1 MKNRYSLLILKVN
14 SFALSS
20 LKSSMYTCCCLIKCE
35 WLLRWADF
43 KSNPKMYLEMKQHCR
58 NTIFG
63 QGIPQ
68 YLNGT
73 MINQFAVK
81 EYRVL
86 TKDTNQMT
94 QFNQCFDIK
103 VQGI

>member
-1 MKNRYSLLILKVN
+1 MKNRYSLLILK
-14 SFALSS
+14 ADE
-20 LKSSMYTCCCLIKCE
+20 LILNQIPKCI
-35 WLLRWADF
+35 W
-43 KSNPKMYLEMKQHCR
+43 EMKQHCR

>member
-1 MKNRYSLLILKVN
+1 
-14 SFALSS
+14 
-20 LKSSMYTCCCLIKCE
+20 
-35 WLLRWADF
+35 
-43 KSNPKMYLEMKQHCR
+43 MKQHCR